1 MQAPESGG
9 FGERDPRSRVL
20 ICGDEPLM
28 RTALG
33 LLISSAGWTVAGECL
48 NQPEALRGLVR
59 GVDLVVTDLDLH
71 TGRLARMEK
80 LEQLLAAANACPVLI
95 VTRHGP
101 PDGIGAAMSKGAAG
115 VVLKSR
121 PADVFLRAIRAVL
134 AGGAWLERSTIASVF
149 HPAAV
154 HDDALVG
161 GRLTRRELQIVELV
175 TQGLQNKKIAERLSI
190 TDTTVRHHLTSIFE
204 KLSVT
209 NRLELMRY
217 AYDEERSSA
226 VVRR

>member
-1 MQAPESGG
+1 MQALESGG
-9 FGERDPRSRVL
+9 FGERDPKTRVL
-20 ICGDEPLM
+20 ICGDQPLM

-48 NQPEALRGLVR
+48 DQPEALRGLVR
-59 GVDLVVTDLDLH
+59 GADLVVLDLDLNA
-71 TGRLARMEK
+71 GRLTRMEK

-95 VTRHGP
+95 VTRNGP
-101 PDGIGAAMSKGAAG
+101 PDGVIAAMGKGAAG

-121 PADVFLRAIRAVL
+121 PAEVFLRAICAVL
-134 AGGAWLERSTIASVF
+134 AGGAWLERSTIASVL
-149 HPAAV
+149 HPATA

-161 GRLTRRELQIVELV
+161 GRLTRRELEIVELV
-175 TQGLQNKKIAERLSI
+175 SQGLQNKKIAERLSI

-217 AYDEERSSA
+217 AYDEERSSDL
-226 VVRR
+226 VCR